1 MFIFIKEAMT
11 TPPGSVI
18 HALFVFTAAVF
29 AQAATAADYPTKPV
43 RLLVGFPPGGAVD
56 VTART
61 LAPPASERLKQQ
73 VVVDNRGGAHGNIA
87 AEIVAR
93 ATPDGHTLLLGTIS
107 ILAINPALYKN
118 LPFDSMTDFA
128 PISILVS
135 VSNIVVAHPSTGV
148 STMKELIA
156 LARAK
161 PGMLTFAT
169 SGTGS
174 PGHLAGELLK
184 TLAKINMT
192 HVPYKGGGPA
202 MSDLLGGQ
210 VNTMFATVSTA
221 VPHLKSGKLKGLA
234 VTSGRRAAALPD
246 VPTIAEATGYRSYE
260 ANNWYGLLAPA
271 KTPPVIIDKLNAEIH
286 AVLKQTDV
294 REKLLAQGLETSP
307 STPAEFS
314 TYLKNEITKWA
325 KVVKEANARVD

>member
-184 TLAKINMT
+184 TLA
-192 HVPYKGGGPA
+192 
-202 MSDLLGGQ
+202 
-210 VNTMFATVSTA
+210 
-221 VPHLKSGKLKGLA
+221 
-234 VTSGRRAAALPD
+234 
-246 VPTIAEATGYRSYE
+246 
-260 ANNWYGLLAPA
+260 
-271 KTPPVIIDKLNAEIH
+271 
-286 AVLKQTDV
+286 
-294 REKLLAQGLETSP
+294 
-307 STPAEFS
+307 
-314 TYLKNEITKWA
+314 
-325 KVVKEANARVD
+325 

>member
-1 MFIFIKEAMT
+1 
-11 TPPGSVI
+11 
-18 HALFVFTAAVF
+18 
-29 AQAATAADYPTKPV
+29 
-43 RLLVGFPPGGAVD
+43 
-56 VTART
+56 
-61 LAPPASERLKQQ
+61 
-73 VVVDNRGGAHGNIA
+73 
-87 AEIVAR
+87 VAR

-161 PGMLTFAT
+161 PGMLTYAT

-271 KTPPVIIDKLNAEIH
+271 KTPPVIVDKLNAEIH
-286 AVLKQTDV
+286 AALKQTVV

>member
-1 MFIFIKEAMT
+1 MRIA
-11 TPPGSVI
+11 
-18 HALFVFTAAVF
+18 ALLLLAT
-29 AQAATAADYPTKPV
+29 ATAASAADPYPTKPV

-61 LAPPASERLKQQ
+61 LAAPLGERLAQQ

-87 AEIVAR
+87 AETVAR

-118 LPFDSMTDFA
+118 IPFDSLRDFA
-128 PISILVS
+128 PITTLVG
-135 VSNIVVAHPSTGV
+135 VSNIVVAHPSLGV
-148 STMKELIA
+148 GTMNELIA

-161 PGMLTFAT
+161 PGFITFAT

-184 TLAKINMT
+184 TLANINML

-221 VPHLKSGKLKGLA
+221 VPHIKSGKLRALA
-234 VTSGRRAAALPD
+234 VTSGRRAAVLPE
-246 VPTIAEATGYRSYE
+246 VPTIAEATPYRGYE
-260 ANNWYGLLAPA
+260 ANNWYGMVAPA
-271 KTPPVIIDKLNAEIH
+271 HTPQRVIDRLNRELH
-286 AVLKQTDV
+286 AVLGRGEV
-294 REKLLAQGLETSP
+294 RERLLGQGLEAMP

-314 TYLKNEITKWA
+314 TYLKREIGKWA
-325 KVVKEANARVD
+325 KVVKDANARVE

>member
-1 MFIFIKEAMT
+1 MT
-11 TPPGSVI
+11 PARQTLI
-18 HALFVFTAAVF
+18 ALSLAA
-29 AQAATAADYPTKPV
+29 AAASTSLHAATTEYPTKPI
-43 RLLVGFPPGGAVD
+43 RMLVGFPAGGAVD
-56 VTART
+56 VTARSI
-61 LAPPASERLKQQ
+61 APRLSDLLKQQ

-87 AEIVAR
+87 AETVAR
-93 ATPDGHTLLLGTIS
+93 AAPDGHTLLLGTIS

-118 LPFDSMTDFA
+118 LPFDSVRDFS

-148 STMKELIA
+148 NTMNELIA

-161 PGMLTFAT
+161 PGALTYAT
-169 SGTGS
+169 SGAGS

-184 TLAKINMT
+184 TLAKINML

-221 VPHLKSGKLKGLA
+221 VPHIKSGKLRGLA
-234 VTSGRRAAALPD
+234 VTSSRRAIALPET
-246 VPTIAEATGYRSYE
+246 PTIAEATGFRSYE
-260 ANNWYGLLAPA
+260 ANNWYGMVAPA
-271 KTPPVIIDKLNAEIH
+271 QTPPAIITRLNSELH
-286 AVLKQTDV
+286 SVLKVPDV
-294 REKLLAQGLETSP
+294 RERLLSQGLEPSP

-314 TYLKNEITKWA
+314 TYLKAEIVKWA
-325 KVVKEANARVD
+325 KVAKDAGARVE

>member
-1 MFIFIKEAMT
+1 MRI
-11 TPPGSVI
+11 
-18 HALFVFTAAVF
+18 AAPILL
-29 AQAATAADYPTKPV
+29 AAATAVCAADPYPEQRPV
-43 RLLVGFPPGGAVD
+43 RMLVGFPPGGAVD

-61 LAPPASERLKQQ
+61 LAAPLGERLKQQ

-87 AEIVAR
+87 AETVAR
-93 ATPDGHTLLLGTIS
+93 AAPDGHTLLLGTIS

-118 LPFDSMTDFA
+118 IPFDSLRDFA
-128 PISILVS
+128 PITTLVG
-135 VSNIVVAHPSTGV
+135 VSNIVVAHPALGV
-148 STMKELIA
+148 NTMNELIA

-161 PGMLTFAT
+161 PGFVSFAT

-184 TLAKINMT
+184 TLAGINML

-221 VPHLKSGKLKGLA
+221 VPHIRSGKLRALA
-234 VTSGRRAAALPD
+234 VTSGRRAAVLPE
-246 VPTIAEATGYRSYE
+246 VPTIAEATPYRGYE
-260 ANNWYGLLAPA
+260 ANNWYGMVAPA
-271 KTPPVIIDKLNAEIH
+271 RTPARIVDRLNRELH
-286 AVLKQTDV
+286 AVLARGEV
-294 REKLLAQGLETSP
+294 RERLLGQGLEAMP

-314 TYLKNEITKWA
+314 VYLQREIGKWA
-325 KVVKEANARVD
+325 KVVKDANARVE

>member
-1 MFIFIKEAMT
+1 MRIA
-11 TPPGSVI
+11 
-18 HALFVFTAAVF
+18 ALLLLAATTAA
-29 AQAATAADYPTKPV
+29 ADTYPDKPV
-43 RLLVGFPPGGAVD
+43 RLMVGFPPGGAVD
-56 VTART
+56 VTARA
-61 LAPPASERLKQQ
+61 LAGPLGERLMQQ

-87 AEIVAR
+87 AETVAR

-118 LPFDSMTDFA
+118 IAFDSLRDFA
-128 PISILVS
+128 PITTLVG
-135 VSNIVVAHPSTGV
+135 VSNIVVAHPSLGV
-148 STMKELIA
+148 NTMNELIG

-161 PGMLTFAT
+161 PGFVTFAT

-184 TLAKINMT
+184 TLANINML

-221 VPHLKSGKLKGLA
+221 VPHIKSGKLRALA
-234 VTSGRRAAALPD
+234 VTSGRRAAVLPE
-246 VPTIAEATGYRSYE
+246 VPTIAEATPYRGYE
-260 ANNWYGLLAPA
+260 ANNWYGMVAPA
-271 KTPPVIIDKLNAEIH
+271 KTPQRIIDRLNRDLH
-286 AVLKQTDV
+286 AVLARSEV
-294 REKLLAQGLETSP
+294 RERLLGQGLEAMP

-314 TYLKNEITKWA
+314 VYLKRELGKWA
-325 KVVKEANARVD
+325 KVVKDANARVE

>member
-1 MFIFIKEAMT
+1 MRIT
-11 TPPGSVI
+11 
-18 HALFVFTAAVF
+18 ALLLMFTAGL
-29 AQAATAADYPTKPV
+29 AQAATIDPYPTKPV
-43 RLLVGFPPGGAVD
+43 RLMVGFPPGGAVD

-61 LAPPASERLKQQ
+61 LAAPLGERLKQQ

-87 AEIVAR
+87 AETVAR

-118 LPFDSMTDFA
+118 IPFDSMRDFA
-128 PISILVS
+128 PISILVG
-135 VSNIVVAHPSTGV
+135 VSNIVVAHPSLGV
-148 STMKELIA
+148 NTMSELIA
-156 LARAK
+156 LARTK
-161 PGMLTFAT
+161 PGALTFAT

-184 TLAKINMT
+184 TLAGINML

-221 VPHLKSGKLKGLA
+221 VPHIKSGKLRALA
-234 VTSGRRAAALPD
+234 VTSGRRAAALPE
-246 VPTIAEATGYRSYE
+246 VPTIAEATPYRGYE
-260 ANNWYGLLAPA
+260 ANNWYGMVAPA
-271 KTPPVIIDKLNAEIH
+271 KTPTHIITQLNGELH
-286 AVLKQTDV
+286 AALARTEV
-294 REKLLAQGLETSP
+294 RERLLSQGLEAQP

-314 TYLKNEITKWA
+314 VYLQREIGKWA
-325 KVVKEANARVD
+325 KVVKDANARVE